1 MRKLIWGF
9 VIVIALLWATTWH
22 PATGQWVYDRT
33 QTLEAWAYGFDKQQ
47 VALGD
52 LTMSIYQRP
61 ASHKAAPTL
70 VLLHGYTAS
79 KELWLRFGAA
89 LGDSY
94 RLVIPDLAGHGETG
108 FDPQWS
114 YRPQAQA
121 ERIKR
126 LLDALQIEQAVV
138 AGNSMGGLIAANFA
152 LAYPERTAGLVVID
166 PAGVTAPV
174 ASRAE
179 KLFRQ
184 GQSPFE
190 IDSWQ
195 DFQEFYAMTMAEP
208 PYVPTFVLKGM
219 AARYQEHKAEYIQIA
234 EDFRNFD
241 QLDNRL
247 AAISVPTFI
256 IWGGADQLLDVSSAA
271 VWHAQVPNNELLLME
286 GVGHMPMVERPQQT
300 AAAVRDFVESLPAQQ
315 TEL

>member
-1 MRKLIWGF
+1 MRKFVWGF
-9 VIVIALLWATTWH
+9 VIVIALLWGATWH

-33 QTLEAWAYGFDKQQ
+33 QVLEAWAYGFEKQQ

-52 LTMSIYQRP
+52 ITLSLYHRP
-61 ASHKAAPTL
+61 ARDKTAPTL

-79 KELWLRFGAA
+79 KELWLRFGDAI
-89 LGDSY
+89 GDSY
-94 RLVIPDLAGHGETG
+94 HLVIPDLAGHGETG

-121 ERIKR
+121 ERVKR
-126 LLDALQIEQAVV
+126 LLDAMRVEQAVV
-138 AGNSMGGLIAANFA
+138 GGNSMGGLIAANFA
-152 LAYPERTAGLVVID
+152 LAYPERTAALVVID

-174 ASRAE
+174 PSRAE